1 MPASIKAEVQ
11 SVVYHNPDNGYAVAR
26 VRAKDEPGVVTIV
39 GCLGQLQPGEFLEI
53 EGEWKTHPKFGR
65 QMEVASFKQTYP
77 ATANGVV
84 RFLKSSLKGVGE
96 KTAEALVQEFGVAV
110 LDILDTDPDRL
121 RKVKGVTKKRL
132 EGMVESW
139 RSQREVKS
147 LIVFLHSHDVPP
159 TYAARIF
166 KLFGAQSEEKLRANP
181 YELAYLIRGIGFRT
195 ADNMPQVRRMP
206 RMLALKVT
214 QELCRWVFS
223 LACWMRSSKRGKLV
237 GLPAAMDWLNSRML
251 PRSNT
256 LAMYHWY
263 SMGKW

>member
-26 VRAKDEPGVVTIV
+26 VRAKDEPGVITIV

-132 EGMVESW
+132 EGMASL
-139 RSQREVKS
+139 RSTLTLRT
-147 LIVFLHSHDVPP
+147 F
-159 TYAARIF
+159 TAASSVARMTWLLSCL
-166 KLFGAQSEEKLRANP
+166 KNSKCSLRAP
-181 YELAYLIRGIGFRT
+181 SAG
-195 ADNMPQVRRMP
+195 
-206 RMLALKVT
+206 
-214 QELCRWVFS
+214 S
-223 LACWMRSSKRGKLV
+223 
-237 GLPAAMDWLNSRML
+237 
-251 PRSNT
+251 
-256 LAMYHWY
+256 
-263 SMGKW
+263 